1 MKSSC
6 SGVHPLPLIL
16 SSFRFLMPK
25 YESVFPPPG
34 VTVGSDPL
42 IRPPV
47 CLVTLSCSGVQSSL
61 SWSRQ
66 LVFFVI
72 AGNRQKKK
80 RHSSVWPLASDP
92 KLPVLSLLLRL
103 RTPQQGECVCS
114 GQGVGLSRHHQWA
127 SEDSFHPRPVFASDL
142 FFLAH
147 SYVLLLAVQPRPRLQ
162 SASPGGQSRTFTA
175 DGQQANFSWRNFRSH
190 LLITWN
196 LWYRFVQHY
205 CLPSYSSDI
214 SLTVYSHIRANLT
227 MLC

>member
-80 RHSSVWPLASDP
+80 DTHLSDPWPLTPSSRFC
-92 KLPVLSLLLRL
+92 LSSSGSGPLSRVSVCVQVRGLVCPAIISGRL
-103 RTPQQGECVCS
+103 RTRSIQDRSSPPIF
-114 GQGVGLSRHHQWA
+114 
-127 SEDSFHPRPVFASDL
+127 SF
-142 FFLAH
+142 
-147 SYVLLLAVQPRPRLQ
+147 
-162 SASPGGQSRTFTA
+162 
-175 DGQQANFSWRNFRSH
+175 
-190 LLITWN
+190 
-196 LWYRFVQHY
+196 
-205 CLPSYSSDI
+205 
-214 SLTVYSHIRANLT
+214 
-227 MLC
+227 